1 MFIFKRTADIG
12 EKLNK
17 GLKIIL
23 VSKFFLISNNKFIN
37 KKKKLSTPGCTQWE
51 VKSISVSKSYS
62 MKHILVCLEN
72 TKRIVSEKKKILFIN
87 CRKGLITFW
96 VQKTILSFVY
106 GFFLNSH
113 IFLASTWAKNTV
125 TLMVGYPFVGFS

>member
-37 KKKKLSTPGCTQWE
+37 KKKKIKYTGVYSVRSKINIGFKKLFHETYFGLSGKYE
-51 VKSISVSKSYS
+51 KNRV
-62 MKHILVCLEN
+62 
-72 TKRIVSEKKKILFIN
+72 REKKN
-87 CRKGLITFW
+87 
-96 VQKTILSFVY
+96 
-106 GFFLNSH
+106 
-113 IFLASTWAKNTV
+113 
-125 TLMVGYPFVGFS
+125 PFYKL